1 MRNESKL
8 TRASRATGG
17 TATRNCDFR
26 SSEDGLGDR
35 GRGADRQGTNQRGR
49 SRNSRILIVAA
60 TALLLVIATSCDPPI
75 AGPPPGANPDGLAPN
90 LVVGGFDI
98 TWHETSD
105 GMING
110 YELQVQTNELPWT
123 DIPTIAGA
131 PHAVFT
137 DVSPGVTYHFRVRSA
152 TLPGHAESQFSR
164 IESRVYVEPVLPIV
178 RVDTADAQPI
188 NDKINYVDATMHIDP
203 NGSQFPS
210 YSGDLRIRGRG
221 NSTWLLPKKPYKV
234 KLDNKSPLMGMAS
247 SKDWALLANALDRSQ
262 LRTYAAGELSRSTDL
277 AWTPTFRHVELIL
290 NGEYMGVFQLA
301 ETVKPASKRVD
312 IDELEPED
320 SSGENL
326 TGGYL
331 VEIDERLE
339 ENLEPGWRTPRGVPV
354 VIKEPDPAT
363 PEQFSYIGSFVNTFE
378 AALFSNQ
385 YADPVNGYAKY
396 LDVDSFIDYW
406 AVQEVTRNTDAF
418 WSSTF
423 FYKKRGDDKLHSGPI
438 WDFDQSLGTT
448 KSVIPSTT
456 DGWYAR
462 TKGFW
467 PDRLFTDPAFLQKA
481 ADRWAQLE
489 PTFAQ
494 LPAQLQTLGA
504 QLRPAIDNDAARWNY
519 ALEESDTPQYV
530 ADFLSDRI
538 NWISNALDTELAG

>member
-1 MRNESKL
+1 M
-8 TRASRATGG
+8 
-17 TATRNCDFR
+17 
-26 SSEDGLGDR
+26 
-35 GRGADRQGTNQRGR
+35 
-49 SRNSRILIVAA
+49 IVAA